1 MDKDIAASD
10 LILNADTLIK
20 IIDKLP
26 HIVYLKDSQHRF
38 LLANKACLSMM
49 NVKAEDV
56 LGETDHSFYENK
68 TYVDYVHEVEKN
80 VLRNGEKKIVPEER
94 FTDPQGNQQ
103 VMKTIRLPFYIPEM
117 QEVGVLGIA
126 VNMSKEKEM
135 EASIRSQ
142 NEILQKQKE
151 EIEDRRKTAE
161 DLYNKV
167 KSGLRV
173 SRFIQDAILPNEAS
187 VKRHL
192 PDSFVLYKPKELT
205 NGDFYWVQAK
215 DGLIYIATIDCTE
228 FDAGGTFIAMLC
240 YDLLSQILKQKF
252 RPSPADILYELNDGL
267 KDNLEQCVDL
277 NRMLERLHVNICAVD
292 KEKLYIEHSGS
303 GVPMI
308 IVNKYSNQL
317 LEPQTEKVGLP
328 FDEGQVKFVDNRIR
342 IKKGDIFY
350 MMTDGF
356 ALQQTSVR
364 RDKEKFGYGRM
375 KDLLLEISDYTMDKQ
390 SDLLMEIFSEFTGE
404 EPQTDDI
411 IVIGVKM

>member
-26 HIVYLKDSQHRF
+26 HVVYLKDSQHRF
-38 LLANKACLSMM
+38 LLANKACLAML
-49 NVKAEDV
+49 NAKADDV
-56 LGETDHSFYENK
+56 LGETDDSFYVSS
-68 TYVDYVHEVEKN
+68 YVEYVHEVERN
-80 VLRNGEKKIVPEER
+80 VLRDGEKKIIPEER
-94 FTDPQGNQQ
+94 FIDPQGQQ
-103 VMKTIRLPFYIPEM
+103 QIMKTIRLPFYIPEM
-117 QEVGVLGIA
+117 NEVGVLGIA
-126 VNMSKEKEM
+126 VNMAKEKAM
-135 EASIRSQ
+135 EESIRSQ
-142 NEILQKQKE
+142 NEVLELQKA

-173 SRFIQDAILPNEAS
+173 SKFIQDAILPNEAS

-215 DGLIYIATIDCTE
+215 DGYIYIATIDCTE
-228 FDAGGTFIAMLC
+228 FDAGGTFLAMLC
-240 YDLLSQILKQKF
+240 YDLLTQILKQKY

-267 KDNLEQCVDL
+267 KDNLEQSVDL
-277 NRMLERLHVNICAVD
+277 SRMTERLYINICAVD
-292 KEKLYIEHSGS
+292 KEKFYIEHSGS
-303 GVPMI
+303 GVPMV
-308 IVNKYSNQL
+308 IVNKYSNQI
-317 LEPQTEKVGLP
+317 LEPQTEKLGLP
-328 FDEGQVKFVDNRIR
+328 FDEDEIKFVDNRIR

-356 ALQQTSVR
+356 SLQQTSLR
-364 RDKEKFGYGRM
+364 QDKEKFGHGRL
-375 KDLLLEISDYTMDKQ
+375 KDLLVEISDYTMEKQ
-390 SDLLMEIFSEFTGE
+390 AELLTEIITEFTGDE
-404 EPQTDDI
+404 QQTDDI